1 MIEQRIT
8 RAILKTL
15 AASDGYMLKENLL
28 MDEAALRIVPP
39 AASET
44 ISENL
49 QFCQQ
54 QGWAMNEVD
63 VYRVKRWWITD
74 AGKIE
79 LRK

>member
-15 AASDGYMLKENLL
+15 AASEGYMLTENLL

-39 AASET
+39 APAPA
-44 ISENL
+44 ILENL